1 MENFLVNIMLP
12 GTIFLTIIAVVLFV
26 FSLLI
31 GIFQNIKGSAKLII
45 GLVVIIVT
53 YFISYALASDV
64 NPTSIPLS
72 AGAIKSVSAGI
83 YTMIV
88 MVILAI
94 VSWLGMSI
102 YNTIK

>member
-12 GTIFLTIIAVVLFV
+12 GTIFLAIIAGALFV

-45 GLVVIIVT
+45 GLAVIIVT

>member
-31 GIFQNIKGSAKLII
+31 GIFQNLKGSAKLII

>member
-1 MENFLVNIMLP
+1 MLP
-12 GTIFLTIIAVVLFV
+12 GTIFLAIIAGALFV

-45 GLVVIIVT
+45 GLAVIIVT

>member
-45 GLVVIIVT
+45 GLAVIIVT